1 VGAISSEL
9 LKAEIFLVGA
19 SILHEVIHELKSKKK
34 GLIMKIDFE
43 KAYDN
48 VRWDFLVE
56 VMRTK
61 DFSEIWSHMVTKT
74 IKNGKVCVNINGERS
89 KYLKTFGGLR

>member
-1 VGAISSEL
+1 
-9 LKAEIFLVGA
+9 
-19 SILHEVIHELKSKKK
+19 
-34 GLIMKIDFE
+34 
-43 KAYDN
+43 
-48 VRWDFLVE
+48 
-56 VMRTK
+56 MRTK